1 MVATWTGPDD
11 DSVLERISYQDT
23 GENDYSTNIQ
33 IADLNSLDAALAVIK
48 WKKTLGFYQ
57 DLEGENLSYYLID
70 GNRIINE
77 SVP

>member
-11 DSVLERISYQDT
+11 DSVLERISCQDT